1 MPKATKAEL
10 KKLNKKNAKGV
21 SHNLKDTMG
30 ARVIHT
36 IDTAGTHVVVGGK
49 VENIQV
55 CPEGNELLPKTQRKY
70 FYPPEMRGDNKP
82 VGNWVTYMRARRLLK
97 ECGKDIFSLPV
108 NKIQKKE
115 EVKEPESK

>member
-1 MPKATKAEL
+1 MSK
-10 KKLNKKNAKGV
+10 KKNAAKGV
-21 SHNLKDTMG
+21 THNLKDTMNG
-30 ARVIHT
+30 GERVHSKIEADGCH
-36 IDTAGTHVVVGGK
+36 IVIGNK
-49 VENIQV
+49 VENLEV
-55 CPEGNELLPKTQRKY
+55 EPEGNQYLPKTQRKY

-115 EVKEPESK
+115 EVAEPESK

>member
-1 MPKATKAEL
+1 MPKA
-10 KKLNKKNAKGV
+10 KKNAKGV

-30 ARVIHT
+30 GRVIHT

-70 FYPPEMRGDNKP
+70 LYPKTM
-82 VGNWVTYMRARRLLK
+82 NWVSYMRARRLKL
-97 ECGKDIFSLPV
+97 EQGVDLFSLPE
-108 NKIQKKE
+108 NEIKKVE
-115 EVKEPESK
+115 KVEPESK

>member
-1 MPKATKAEL
+1 MPKA
-10 KKLNKKNAKGV
+10 KKNAKGV

-70 FYPPEMRGDNKP
+70 LYPKTM
-82 VGNWVTYMRARRLLK
+82 NWVSYMRARRLKL
-97 ECGKDIFSLPV
+97 EQGVDLFNLPE
-108 NKIQKKE
+108 NIIQD
-115 EVKEPESK
+115 VKAEIATEKVEPESK

>member
-1 MPKATKAEL
+1 MPKA
-10 KKLNKKNAKGV
+10 KKNAKGV

-70 FYPPEMRGDNKP
+70 LYPKTM
-82 VGNWVTYMRARRLLK
+82 NWVSYMRARRLKL
-97 ECGKDIFSLPV
+97 EQGVDLFNLPE
-108 NKIQKKE
+108 NEIKKVE
-115 EVKEPESK
+115 KAEPESK